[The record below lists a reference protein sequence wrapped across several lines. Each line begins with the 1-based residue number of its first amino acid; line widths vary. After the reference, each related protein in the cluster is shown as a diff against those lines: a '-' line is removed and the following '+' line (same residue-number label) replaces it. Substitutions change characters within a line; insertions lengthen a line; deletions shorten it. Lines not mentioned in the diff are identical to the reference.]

1 MLVLP
6 TYSLVGE
13 NCHEKD
19 TFESA
24 DIPTKIKTSNL
35 YIYIYTRVCVCVK
48 IRYIHKMILLQQW
61 LVGSVEVH

>member
-1 MLVLP
+1 MLVLA

-35 YIYIYTRVCVCVK
+35 YIYIYTRVCVCVC
-48 IRYIHKMILLQQW
+48 
-61 LVGSVEVH
+61 EN